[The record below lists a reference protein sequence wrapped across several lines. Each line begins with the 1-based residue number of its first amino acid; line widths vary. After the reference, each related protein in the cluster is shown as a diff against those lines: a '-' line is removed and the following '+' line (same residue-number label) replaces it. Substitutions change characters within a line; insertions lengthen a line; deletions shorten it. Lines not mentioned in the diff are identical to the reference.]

1 MSDTYNNKNA
11 SSSETYS
18 QTKYNILLLSL
29 GISIIFMLLAGLCMH
44 LMSADVKITA
54 IFCLISL
61 GSTTAFLFFM
71 FILSSSDE
79 LLDVKAQNDLL
90 KTVTGIQG
98 ALLLC
103 LVLFVGVHFGE
114 TEKPI
119 EQLNG
124 VYLGHTYDADD
135 FKKDGNTV
143 ITGTPSSRYA
153 FKITDDK
160 DPTMTTYVYMNDKQ
174 EVTSVT
180 VAYGSLKNT
189 ESREAEAKL
198 RELAR
203 NQYGGKT
210 TQRGGYLFDGKI
222 MLDTYHGD
230 DYAGITI
237 YPVHTPEEDNNKARR
252 EMMSLEIR
260 AIDAVQGNAPIIKQ

>member
-1 MSDTYNNKNA
+1 MSDTHNNITK

-18 QTKYNILLLSL
+18 ETRDKILLLSM
-29 GISIIFMLLAGLCMH
+29 GISGIFMLLAGLCMH

-54 IFCLISL
+54 IFCFISFL
-61 GSTTAFLFFM
+61 VTTGFLFFVC
-71 FILSSSDE
+71 ILSPSDE
-79 LLDVKAQNDLL
+79 LLEAKKQRDLL

-103 LVLFVGVHFGE
+103 FVLFVGVHFGE

-174 EVTSVT
+174 EVTRVT

-189 ESREAEAKL
+189 ESSEAEAKL
-198 RELAR
+198 RELVR

-210 TQRGGYLFDGKI
+210 TLLEGYLFDGKN
-222 MLDTYHGD
+222 MLDTYRGD

-237 YPVHTPEEDNNKARR
+237 FPLHTPEEDNNKARR